1 MQLVS
6 NKYVFIGAL
15 IVALG
20 AFWSYD
26 RYVSISRAE
35 ERVTAA
41 LNASYQ
47 AKLNEAFATAKDT
60 EKKLR
65 DQSFANEKAKDEEI
79 LALTG
84 KLRDALGELRKRPQR
99 SSTTDYTNPASNTP
113 PCTGTSLFQEDGGF
127 LVREAARAD
136 SVMSERNYY
145 YKQYED
151 ARKMLDAH
159 ANQK

>member
-1 MQLVS
+1 MQLLS
-6 NKYVFIGAL
+6 NKTWLIGAF
-15 IVALG
+15 IVALAG
-20 AFWSYD
+20 FWSYD
-26 RYVSISRAE
+26 RYVSINRAE

-65 DQSFANEKAKDEEI
+65 DQSFLNEKAKDDEI

-84 KLRDALGELRKRPQR
+84 KLRDAERLLRSRPQR
-99 SSTTDYTNPASNTP
+99 SPTTDYTNPAANTP

-127 LVREAARAD
+127 LIREATRAD
-136 SVMSERNYY
+136 SVMAERNYY

-151 ARKMLDAH
+151 ARKKLDEH
-159 ANQK
+159 SNQK